1 MLTEMMNPIDY
12 EQWKGEIQ
20 ELLKGVATVA
30 EERGELLRT
39 YELDTCDADATL
51 DKSVKPLGEILRTKA
66 LSLDA
71 LFRLA
76 VVGHF
81 NRGKSTLINAML
93 NRPLLTGDLRPN
105 TAASTVLRHG
115 MPERFRVT
123 FKPKSG
129 KQPLEYSPDSS
140 EDLARALAEFTSDAA
155 VGSDAQYDGRGD
167 SADEQKYINIMQG
180 KEESLAQLIDG
191 VELWCYSDFLNLN
204 RLEII
209 DTPGLGSVFKEHK
222 KVTLSVI
229 PTVDATLF
237 LIQLDPGISKREEA
251 FIELIKEQVGSI
263 FFVLTKADQIEK
275 HNILEML
282 DYTRDVIENI
292 AKLTVE
298 HIYPVSALN
307 ALGGNGDES
316 GFELFLP
323 SLQQFMIK
331 NSGIGRLSNAVRVC
345 RGYCEQMLLYVEKDL
360 EAQSKSLNELRDE
373 RQKIQQAVQ
382 QIKSQRDKLMA
393 TIDKRIEDIIFQALH
408 GLESLPGKIRKN
420 VEERVDN
427 LNLQQLKYADDYLQP
442 VMKDT
447 VVGWLR
453 ENQSSFER
461 EMKRL
466 IDRVKR
472 EVKDMLGD
480 IQTTREQQLF
490 ERNFEVQLNSPTSAS
505 NLISTSIG
513 EDIVRM
519 LSSVGI
525 TGIVAD
531 FIGGVIDVGAQVIG
545 GIKNF
550 FGGLFGG
557 GGRQPQ
563 PRQDDRL
570 RRSRQKVREI
580 LLATVESSGK
590 NAYEAMVEGYKAY
603 SGRHV
608 SGFRNAIEESF
619 QDWGK
624 QLQER
629 ISDLVN
635 GNVNARLSQLN
646 RQIAELEKETSEKDL
661 MAKIEMYRSQHHR
674 LQGFQLRLG
683 ELETNLEAYKGEPS
697 RELIS
702 SSGVGV
708 HQ

>member
-1 MLTEMMNPIDY
+1 MLTEMMNPIDF
-12 EQWKGEIQ
+12 EQWKVEIQ

-39 YELDTCDADATL
+39 HELDIYDTDTPE
-51 DKSVKPLGEILRTKA
+51 DKKVKPLGEILRTKA
-66 LSLDA
+66 VSLDA

-81 NRGKSTLINAML
+81 CRGKSTLINAML

-105 TAASTVLRHG
+105 TATSTVLRHG
-115 MPERFRVT
+115 MLERFRVT

-129 KQPLEYSPDSS
+129 RQSLDYNAKSS
-140 EDLARALAEFTSDAA
+140 DDLARTLAEFTSDAA
-155 VGSDAQYDGRGD
+155 VASDVQHDARES
-167 SADEQKYINIMQG
+167 SAGEQRYIDLMQG
-180 KEESLAQLIDG
+180 KEESLAQLIDI
-191 VELWCYSDFLNLN
+191 VEVWCYSDFLNLN

-237 LIQLDPGISKREEA
+237 LIQADPGISKREEA
-251 FIELIKEQVGSI
+251 FLELIKEQVGGI

-275 HNILEML
+275 HQIMDLV

-307 ALGGNGDES
+307 ALQGNGDES
-316 GFELFLP
+316 GFEVFLP
-323 SLQQFMIK
+323 SLQQFLIK
-331 NSGIGRLSNAVRVC
+331 NSGIGRLSNAVRC
-345 RGYCEQMLLYVEKDL
+345 GRGYCDQMLLYIEQDIY
-360 EAQSKSLNELRDE
+360 AQSQSLKELRDD
-373 RQKIQQAVQ
+373 RDKIQQTARK
-382 QIKSQRDKLMA
+382 IKVQRDKLMA

-453 ENQSSFER
+453 ENQSSFEM

-472 EVKDMLGD
+472 EVKEMLGD
-480 IQTTREQQLF
+480 IQSTREQQLF

-505 NLISTSIG
+505 NLISASIG

-531 FIGGVIDVGAQVIG
+531 LIGGVIDVGTQVIG

-557 GGRQPQ
+557 RRRQPQ
-563 PRQDDRL
+563 PRRDDRL
-570 RRSRQKVREI
+570 RRARQKVREV
-580 LLATVESSGK
+580 LLAEVECSGK
-590 NAYEAMVEGYKAY
+590 NAYEAMVEGYNTY

-608 SGFRNAIEESF
+608 RGVCDAIKESF

-635 GNVNARLSQLN
+635 SNVNARLSQLD
-646 RQIAELEKETSEKDL
+646 RQIEQLEKKVSEEDL
-661 MAKIEMYRSQHHR
+661 MAKIEMYRTQYDR
-674 LQGFQLRLG
+674 LEGFQLRLC
-683 ELETNLEAYKGEPS
+683 ELEASLEALEMKS
-697 RELIS
+697 IKTS
-702 SSGVGV
+702 SLGG
-708 HQ
+708 

>member
-1 MLTEMMNPIDY
+1 MMNPIDY
-12 EQWKGEIQ
+12 EQWKVEIQ
-20 ELLKGVATVA
+20 ELLKGVAIVA

-39 YELDTCDADATL
+39 HELDIDDTNSPP
-51 DKSVKPLGEILRTKA
+51 DKSVKPLSEILRTKVV
-66 LSLDA
+66 SLDS

-81 NRGKSTLINAML
+81 CRGKSTLINAML

-105 TAASTVLRHG
+105 TATSTVLRHG
-115 MPERFRVT
+115 MLERFRVT

-129 KQPLEYSPDSS
+129 RQSLEYNAKSS
-140 EDLARALAEFTSDAA
+140 DDLARTLAEFTSDAA
-155 VGSDAQYDGRGD
+155 VASDVQHDPRES
-167 SADEQKYINIMQG
+167 SAGEQRYIDLMQG
-180 KEESLAQLIDG
+180 KEESLAQLIDI
-191 VELWCYSDFLNLN
+191 VEVWCYSDFLNLN

-237 LIQLDPGISKREEA
+237 LIQADPGISKREEA
-251 FIELIKEQVGSI
+251 FLELIKEQVGGI

-275 HNILEML
+275 HQIMDLV

-307 ALGGNGDES
+307 AMQDNGDES
-316 GFELFLP
+316 GFESFLP
-323 SLQQFMIK
+323 ALRQFLIN
-331 NSGIGRLSNAVRVC
+331 NSGIGRLSNAVRVG
-345 RGYCEQMLLYVEKDL
+345 RGYCDQILLFVEKDIKL
-360 EAQSKSLNELRDE
+360 QSKSLNELRGD
-373 RQKIQQAVQ
+373 RDKIQQTARK
-382 QIKSQRDKLMA
+382 IKEQRDKLMA

-453 ENQSSFER
+453 ENQSSFEM

-472 EVKDMLGD
+472 EVKEMLGN
-480 IQTTREQQLF
+480 IQSTREQKLF
-490 ERNFEVQLNSPTSAS
+490 DRNFEVQLNSPTSTS
-505 NLISTSIG
+505 NLISASIG

-531 FIGGVIDVGAQVIG
+531 LIGGVIDVGAQVIG
-545 GIKNF
+545 GLKNF
-550 FGGLFGG
+550 FGGLFGDRR
-557 GGRQPQ
+557 RQPQ

-570 RRSRQKVREI
+570 RRARQKVREV
-580 LLATVESSGK
+580 LLAKVEYSGK
-590 NAYEAMVEGYKAY
+590 NAYEAMVEGYNTY

-608 SGFRNAIEESF
+608 SGVCDAIEESF

-635 GNVNARLSQLN
+635 SNVNARLSQLD
-646 RQIAELEKETSEKDL
+646 RQIEQLEKEVSEEDL
-661 MAKIEMYRSQHHR
+661 MAKIEMYRSQYDR
-674 LQGFQLRLG
+674 LQGFQLRLC
-683 ELETNLEAYKGEPS
+683 ELEASLEALEMKS
-697 RELIS
+697 IKTS
-702 SSGVGV
+702 SLGG
-708 HQ
+708 

>member
-12 EQWKGEIQ
+12 KQWKAEIQ
-20 ELLKGVATVA
+20 DLLKGVAIVA

-39 YELDTCDADATL
+39 HELDIYDPNSPSDE
-51 DKSVKPLGEILRTKA
+51 SVKPLGEILRTKA
-66 LSLDA
+66 VSLDA

-81 NRGKSTLINAML
+81 CRGKSTLINAML
-93 NRPLLTGDLRPN
+93 NHPLLTGDLRPN

-129 KQPLEYSPDSS
+129 KEPLEYSTNSS
-140 EDLARALAEFTSDAA
+140 DDLARSLAEFTSDAA
-155 VGSDAQYDGRGD
+155 VGSDAQHDGRGS
-167 SADEQKYINIMQG
+167 SADEQKYINLMQG
-180 KEESLAQLIDG
+180 KEESLAQLIDR
-191 VELWCYSDFLNLN
+191 VEVWCYSDFLNLN

-237 LIQLDPGISKREEA
+237 LIQLDPGIGKREEA

-275 HNILEML
+275 HNILEMV

-298 HIYPVSALN
+298 HLYPVSALN
-307 ALGGNGDES
+307 ALRGNGDES
-316 GFELFLP
+316 GFEVFLP
-323 SLQQFMIK
+323 SLQQFLIK
-331 NSGIGRLSNAVRVC
+331 NSGTVRLSNAVRFG
-345 RGYCEQMLLYVEKDL
+345 RGYCDQMLLYIEKDI
-360 EAQSKSLNELRDE
+360 EAQSQSLKELRGD
-373 RQKIQQAVQ
+373 RQKIQQAAR
-382 QIKSQRDKLMA
+382 QIKEQRDKLMA

-408 GLESLPGKIRKN
+408 GLESLPSKIRRN
-420 VEERVDN
+420 VEGRIDN

-453 ENQSSFER
+453 ENQSSFEI

-472 EVKDMLGD
+472 EVKDMLGY
-480 IQTTREQQLF
+480 IQSTREQQLF
-490 ERNFEVQLNSPTSAS
+490 ERNFEVQLNSPASAS
-505 NLISTSIG
+505 NLISASIG
-513 EDIVRM
+513 EDIVQM
-519 LSSVGI
+519 LASVGI

-531 FIGGVIDVGAQVIG
+531 LIGGVIDVGAQVIS

-557 GGRQPQ
+557 RRPQPQ
-563 PRQDDRL
+563 PRRDDRL
-570 RRSRQKVREI
+570 RRARQKVREV
-580 LLATVESSGK
+580 LLAKVEYSGK
-590 NAYEAMVEGYKAY
+590 NAYEAMVEGYNTY

-608 SGFRNAIEESF
+608 SGVCDAIKESF
-619 QDWGK
+619 QDWGN

-635 GNVNARLSQLN
+635 SNVNARLSQLDG
-646 RQIAELEKETSEKDL
+646 QIEELEKEASEEDL
-661 MAKIEMYRSQHHR
+661 MAKIEMYRSQYNR
-674 LQGFQLRLG
+674 LQGFQLRLC
-683 ELETNLEAYKGEPS
+683 ELEASLEAF
-697 RELIS
+697 
-702 SSGVGV
+702 
-708 HQ
+708 